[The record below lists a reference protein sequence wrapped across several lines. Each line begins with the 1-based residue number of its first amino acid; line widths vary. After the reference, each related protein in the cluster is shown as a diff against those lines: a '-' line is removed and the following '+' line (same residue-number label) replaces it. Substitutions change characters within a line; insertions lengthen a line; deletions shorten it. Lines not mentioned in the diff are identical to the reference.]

1 MPTIKLVPS
10 TYSVSNNTVTVSNA
24 NNMYTDTSS
33 TNYAT
38 ITHTTSGT
46 TSYYLYLKGF
56 NFNDVPNSANVSSIT
71 IRIRGYESGLATST
85 SYAPRLYNNTS
96 TITGASAASSNFST
110 SVNTI
115 TVPYTGTWSTLK
127 NYGANLGIRL
137 TVRRNSRNTQ
147 CYIYV
152 YGAEIEV
159 TYTVPNPRTVTTT
172 LNGNGTIDPSGTET
186 YYDGDTYNLTITP
199 QNSTDEVT
207 VKNNGTDVT
216 SQLVE
221 HIAGNDSRV
230 LGAYTLVSG
239 SFNGS
244 GASYF
249 QGLVGKGVN
258 NTQTTS
264 NYYSGGNGTIA
275 VFTYDVG
282 FDLPASATIT
292 RVYAQ
297 VNGHAESTSQSSEY
311 MCARLISGSTNLS
324 SELNFK
330 SVGTSNS
337 TQTIE
342 CTTLPTV
349 SQLAVMKLQCRLG
362 YYGGAINGATIYV
375 EATSDEVTYTYSFTI
390 SGDATIVVTIGAS
403 QAIYYKEGGDLQFV
417 NYIYVNDPYSNT
429 FYVDLSSISVGDSVS
444 VQGTLYQMRAGVE
457 VLSSRYDISTVFT
470 WTGNSY
476 SYTVG
481 FYTLTIYSDRISI
494 AWTYAG
500 SGYDYALHAEDY
512 RINIYKSANAG
523 WVQAQQVYKKING
536 SWVLQSDLS
545 NVFDSTKNY
554 VKG

>member
-186 YYDGDTYNLTITP
+186 YYDGDTYELTITP
-199 QNSTDEVT
+199 DNSSDEVSVT
-207 VKNNGTDVT
+207 RNGTDVT

-221 HIAGNDSRV
+221 HRAGNDSRT
-230 LGAYTLVSG
+230 LGTYTLVSG

-275 VFTYDVG
+275 VFTYDVS
-282 FDLPASATIT
+282 FDLPSSATIT

-311 MCARLISGSTNLS
+311 MCVQLISGSTNLS

-330 SVGTSNS
+330 SIGTSNS

-349 SQLAVMKLQCRLG
+349 AQLAVMKLQCRLG

-375 EATSDEVTYTYSFTI
+375 EATADEVTYTYSYTI
-390 SGDATIVVTIGAS
+390 SGDATIIVNIGAS
-403 QAIYYKEGGDLQFV
+403 QVIYYKNNGSWV
-417 NYIYVNDPYSNT
+417 A
-429 FYVDLSSISVGDSVS
+429 VS
-444 VQGTLYQMRAGVE
+444 A
-457 VLSSRYDISTVFT
+457 
-470 WTGNSY
+470 
-476 SYTVG
+476 
-481 FYTLTIYSDRISI
+481 
-494 AWTYAG
+494 
-500 SGYDYALHAEDY
+500 
-512 RINIYKSANAG
+512 
-523 WVQAQQVYKKING
+523 VYKKVNG

-545 NVFDSTKNY
+545 NVFDNSKNY

>member
-1 MPTIKLVPS
+1 MATIRLVPS
-10 TYSVSNNTVTVSNA
+10 TYSVSNNTVTVSNP
-24 NNMYTDTSS
+24 NNMYTNTDS

-56 NFNDVPNSANVSSIT
+56 NFGDVPANAQVSSIA
-71 IRIRGYESGLATST
+71 IKIKGYESGLATST

-96 TITGASAASSNFST
+96 TITGASAASSNFGTST
-110 SVNTI
+110 KTI

-127 NYGANLGIRL
+127 GYGANLGIRL

-152 YGAEIEV
+152 HGAEIEV
-159 TYTVPNPRTVTTT
+159 TYTIPNPRTVTTT
-172 LNGNGTIDPSGTET
+172 LNGNGTIVPSGTET

-199 QNSTDEVT
+199 QNSNDEVSVT
-207 VKNNGTDVT
+207 KNGTDIT

-221 HIAGNDSRV
+221 HRAGNQSRA

-311 MCARLISGSTNLS
+311 MCAQLISGSTNLS

-330 SVGTSNS
+330 SIGTTNT

-342 CTTLPTV
+342 CTTIPTV
-349 SQLAVMKLQCRLG
+349 AQLASMQLKCRLG

-375 EATSDEVTYTYSFTI
+375 EASSNEVSYTYSYTI
-390 SGDATIVVTIGAS
+390 DGDATIVVNIGGS
-403 QAIYYKEGGDLQFV
+403 QIIYYKNNGL
-417 NYIYVNDPYSNT
+417 
-429 FYVDLSSISVGDSVS
+429 
-444 VQGTLYQMRAGVE
+444 
-457 VLSSRYDISTVFT
+457 
-470 WTGNSY
+470 
-476 SYTVG
+476 
-481 FYTLTIYSDRISI
+481 
-494 AWTYAG
+494 
-500 SGYDYALHAEDY
+500 
-512 RINIYKSANAG
+512 
-523 WVQAQQVYKKING
+523 WVQASAVYKKVNG
-536 SWVLQSDLS
+536 SWVLQSDLT
-545 NVFDSTKNY
+545 NVFDPTKNY